1 MRPST
6 HDLKVSRRHRDGDTK
21 PSDTAWRRREMSRD
35 GVAGVA
41 IALVFLVGFW
51 LADRLLTA
59 GRRTR

>member
-1 MRPST
+1 
-6 HDLKVSRRHRDGDTK
+6 
-21 PSDTAWRRREMSRD
+21 MSRD